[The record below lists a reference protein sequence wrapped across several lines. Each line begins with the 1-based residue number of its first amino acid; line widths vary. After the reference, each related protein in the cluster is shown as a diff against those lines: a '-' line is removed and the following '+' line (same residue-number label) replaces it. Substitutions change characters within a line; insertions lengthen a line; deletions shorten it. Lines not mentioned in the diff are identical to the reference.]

1 MIAGTLRLPVRVSF
15 HEPSNPQADL
25 MVTEEVSALAETQS
39 QVFTSLM
46 AGSGRLAAWPPAAP
60 SPSTGV
66 R

>member
-1 MIAGTLRLPVRVSF
+1 
-15 HEPSNPQADL
+15 